1 MMDLDKRIAAL
12 TTLGEILAT
21 CNLQPDTISVKP
33 NNLLYHSEKLNK
45 AITAAIYNN
54 PWFIERNVRYAIN
67 AIGRT
72 LTRKGIINWLSK
84 YEPELVKTRKP
95 VNVGVVMA
103 GNIPLA
109 GFHDFLC
116 VLMTGNRFIGRSST
130 DDRVLLPSIAEILV
144 DIEPAFKDSI
154 VFTEE
159 RLKGFDA
166 VIATGSNN
174 TSRYF
179 EYYFGKYPSIIRRNR
194 SGVAVLTGK
203 ENDDDLKALADD
215 IFIHFGLGCRNVA
228 KVFLPSGISPDYIFP
243 GMEEYRFVADHNKYR
258 NNYDYYKSV
267 FIINGINHYDN
278 GFLMLTANDS
288 FSSPISVVYYEHYSD
303 LLQLNDRLKTNSGI
317 IQCVVSKSI
326 DIQNSIPLGT
336 AQQPDLSDYADG
348 VDTIKFLLELG

>member
-1 MMDLDKRIAAL
+1 MMDLDKRIAAF

-21 CNLQPDTISVKP
+21 CNLQPAGIADTP
-33 NNLLYHSEKLNK
+33 NNSLCHSEKLNK
-45 AITAAIYNN
+45 VITVAVYNN
-54 PWFIERNVRYAIN
+54 PWFTERNVIYATN

-72 LTRKGIINWLSK
+72 LTREGIINWLRK
-84 YEPELVKTRKP
+84 YEPELMKTRKP

-116 VLMTGNRFIGRSST
+116 VLMTGNRFIGRSSI
-130 DDRVLLPSIAEILV
+130 DDRFLLPSIAEILV
-144 DIEPAFKDSI
+144 DIEPAFKDFF

-159 RLKGFDA
+159 RMKGFDA

-179 EYYFGKYPSIIRRNR
+179 EYYFGKYPCIIRRHR

-215 IFIHFGLGCRNVA
+215 VFIHFGLGCRNVA
-228 KVFLPSGISPDYIFP
+228 KVFLPSGVSPDYIFR
-243 GMEEYRFVADHNKYR
+243 GMEGYRFVADHNKYR

-278 GFLMLTANDS
+278 GFLMLTSNDS

-303 LLQLNDRLKTNSGI
+303 LFQLNDRLKTNSGI
-317 IQCVVSKSI
+317 IQCIVSKSI
-326 DIQNSIPLGT
+326 GIQNSIPPGT
-336 AQQPDLSDYADG
+336 AQQPGLSDYADG